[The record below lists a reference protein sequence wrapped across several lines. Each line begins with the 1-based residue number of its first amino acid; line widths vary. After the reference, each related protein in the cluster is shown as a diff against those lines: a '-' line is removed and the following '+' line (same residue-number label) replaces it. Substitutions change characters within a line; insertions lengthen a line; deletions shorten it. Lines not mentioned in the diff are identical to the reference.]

1 LAGKTAGNI
10 AMEKLRVVF
19 DCMIFLQAVLSG
31 KGIASKLFEHLEK
44 NSFILFVSREVLTE
58 IIDVLSREPLRAKYM
73 QVTDEALENFLK
85 RVLKKAVLIKTVP
98 AKFNYSRDPKDEKY
112 INLAI
117 EGEADYLISRD
128 KDLLDLMADIS
139 VEGKEF
145 RQKTRPLKVIE
156 PTEFLQ
162 IISEKDSSLK
172 G

>member
-1 LAGKTAGNI
+1 MGKS
-10 AMEKLRVVF
+10 RVIF

-31 KGIASKLFEHLEK
+31 KSIAAKLFEYLETS
-44 NSFILFVSREVLTE
+44 SFTLFVSREILAE
-58 IIDVLSREPLRAKYM
+58 IIDVLSREPLRAKYT
-73 QVTDEALENFLK
+73 QVTDETVENFLK
-85 RVLKKAVLIKTVP
+85 KVLKKAVLVKTVP

-117 EGEADYLISRD
+117 EAEADYLISRD

-156 PTEFLQ
+156 PIEFLK
-162 IISEKDSSLK
+162 IISEKDSFLK
-172 G
+172 D